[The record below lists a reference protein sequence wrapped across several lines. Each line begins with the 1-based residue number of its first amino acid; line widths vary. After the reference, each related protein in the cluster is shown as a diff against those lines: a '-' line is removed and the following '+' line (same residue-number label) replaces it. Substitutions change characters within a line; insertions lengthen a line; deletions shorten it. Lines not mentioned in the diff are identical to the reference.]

1 MNSISFSGGQFTR
14 IANIGRK
21 IESSRVVQ
29 SFKHVPPSTLLLTA
43 GAIGLGFWA
52 AIWAQKNNADSF
64 TPLNERDDTSNFIVS
79 KLRLKA

>member
-1 MNSISFSGGQFTR
+1 MNSISFRGGQTTR
-14 IANIGRK
+14 IANIGKK
-21 IESSRVVQ
+21 IEASRVVQ
-29 SFKHVPPSTLLLTA
+29 SIKHVPPSTLILTI

-64 TPLNERDDTSNFIVS
+64 TPLNENGTDSNFITR